1 MVAMESA
8 LEDKRWEVSSRPPHS
23 ASNCYPRVAIDPCH
37 HRCVQEAAFLRNEL
51 TALIDKVPE
60 QKLQDA

>member
-8 LEDKRWEVSSRPPHS
+8 LEDKRWEVSFRPLTFCQHLLPGI
-23 ASNCYPRVAIDPCH
+23 APDPCH
-37 HRCVQEAAFLRNEL
+37 NCCLQEAAFLRNEL